1 MKDIK
6 LSQFK
11 PRSELRLEEHIIMQP
26 KFRVFDIHTHMGSL
40 VLGENYE
47 SLYDTA
53 EYIKCLDYYGVKT
66 VVNLDGEQGTRL
78 DRMLSKMKGYEE
90 RIITFGWVNT
100 EVIDDDNFGKKVINS
115 MKEGYRK
122 GIRGIKLWKNISLGQ
137 KDRSGQYI
145 RIDDLR
151 LKPLWDTAAELN
163 IPVLIH
169 IADPIAFF
177 KKVDQYNER
186 FEELIQHPDWSFCSP
201 KFYQYAELMDMQE
214 KMLADNPDTTFII
227 AHMGSAAEDLKYV
240 ARCLD
245 TYPNMLVDTAAR
257 ISELGRQPYTAR
269 DFLIKYQDRVL
280 FGTDFTPGNTPYHL
294 YYRFFE
300 TRDEYFDYGTGEI
313 PVQGRWKIYGVYL
326 PDEVLEKIYHK
337 NAERIIFK

>member
-1 MKDIK
+1 MKDLM

-11 PRSELRLEEHIIMQP
+11 PYSELRVDEHVIVQP
-26 KFRVFDIHTHMGSL
+26 KFDVFDIHTHMGSL

-53 EYIKCLDYYGVKT
+53 EYVKSLDGNGVKM

-78 DRMLSKMKGYEE
+78 DRMLNKTQGYEN

-100 EVIDDDNFGKKVINS
+100 GNIDNADFGKNVVRS
-115 MKEGYRK
+115 LREGYKK
-122 GIRGIKLWKNISLGQ
+122 GIRGIKLWKMISLGQ
-137 KDRSGQYI
+137 KDRNGQYI
-145 RIDDLR
+145 RMDDSR
-151 LKPLWDTAAELN
+151 LKPIWDTAAELD

-177 KKVDQYNER
+177 KKVDQHNER
-186 FEELIQHPDWSFCSP
+186 FEELNQHPEWSFYAP
-201 KFYQYAELMDMQE
+201 EFYQYAELMDMQE
-214 KMLADNPDTTFII
+214 RLLADNPDTTFII
-227 AHMGSAAEDLKYV
+227 AHMGSAAENLKFV

-245 TYPNMLVDTAAR
+245 AYPNMFVDTAAR
-257 ISELGRQPYTAR
+257 IAELGRQPYTAR
-269 DFLIKYQDRVL
+269 DFLMKYQDRVL
-280 FGTDFTPGNTPYHL
+280 FGTDFTPGNNPYPI

-313 PVQGRWKIYGVYL
+313 PGQGRWKIYGVYL
-326 PDEVLEKIYHK
+326 PVQVLKKLYHE